1 MAGRDQCAWP
11 SPTSQPPRDM
21 DSPVAW
27 MRPSPRQH
35 PAPRRLCRL
44 HRSISAVRGCTCGP
58 LMRRR
63 FHAEKLRIPVHL
75 WLVRHAGNVAPDH
88 QEHIGS
94 VSFVASFSYVLR
106 RSAYTTQ
113 DRQPRSRTLLT
124 SPGPSR
130 ADLESVL
137 RNPREATTL
146 RCNLRIALLTY
157 ASAQAE
163 PGGPLRA
170 RVSLPDGSGNER
182 SR

>member
-1 MAGRDQCAWP
+1 MTSARGHRPPVSGHATWTARWRGCAQVRV
-11 SPTSQPPRDM
+11 SI
-21 DSPVAW
+21 
-27 MRPSPRQH
+27 RPL
-35 PAPRRLCRL
+35 AALCRL

-75 WLVRHAGNVAPDH
+75 SLVRHAGNVAPDH

-124 SPGPSR
+124 FPGPSR

-157 ASAQAE
+157 ASAQAA
-163 PGGPLRA
+163 PGGGA
-170 RVSLPDGSGNER
+170 SF
-182 SR
+182 